1 MKTLQTGDQNL
12 VKQINKSIVFT
23 YIGKNGPVSRA
34 QISKDTGLNKATVST
49 MVSELITDSFVY
61 EIGAGQSSG
70 GRKPVLLYF
79 NNLAGYSIGIDLG
92 VNYLLGV
99 LTDLSGN
106 IIEEMNIPL
115 KEIEFGYVMNE
126 ICSIIDTLKK
136 HVPESPYGIVGIGI
150 GVPGMVDKDEN
161 ILFAPN
167 LKWQKID
174 LKQIIE
180 DKFNIPTKVEN
191 EANAGC
197 YGEQLYGAGKSIA
210 NLIYLSIGIGIGGG
224 IIINNTLYTGTSGI
238 SGEMGHLTIESN
250 GKKCPCGNS
259 GCWEL
264 YASES
269 ALLEESKLAGSIDGD
284 ISIDT
289 ILNEARK
296 GNRKVLQL
304 LNNIGEH
311 IGIGLTNIINTFNP
325 EMIIIGNRMALLEN
339 WITNPINRILTERLS
354 TYHRSNTHIRFSS
367 LGTYSSALGASSFS
381 IAKFLSEQKLLGT
394 S

>member
-1 MKTLQTGDQNL
+1 
-12 VKQINKSIVFT
+12 
-23 YIGKNGPVSRA
+23 
-34 QISKDTGLNKATVST
+34 
-49 MVSELITDSFVY
+49 
-61 EIGAGQSSG
+61 
-70 GRKPVLLYF
+70 
-79 NNLAGYSIGIDLG
+79 
-92 VNYLLGV
+92 
-99 LTDLSGN
+99 
-106 IIEEMNIPL
+106 
-115 KEIEFGYVMNE
+115 
-126 ICSIIDTLKK
+126 
-136 HVPESPYGIVGIGI
+136 
-150 GVPGMVDKDEN
+150 
-161 ILFAPN
+161 
-167 LKWQKID
+167 
-174 LKQIIE
+174 
-180 DKFNIPTKVEN
+180 
-191 EANAGC
+191 
-197 YGEQLYGAGKSIA
+197 
-210 NLIYLSIGIGIGGG
+210 
-224 IIINNTLYTGTSGI
+224 
-238 SGEMGHLTIESN
+238 MGHLTIESN